1 MAQILVRNGIQ
12 AIGEGLTSLVI
23 VGKKSV
29 LQTVPFE
36 GIFEQVAQKFVG
48 DSSSWS
54 SMLSRVNT
62 GGRLPIHYELAHLI
76 AVSDTASRGNTPTN
90 SHALYRDMKA
100 VTYPADVKN
109 VHIVLFADYADVL
122 AHVAAIARTFCKFS
136 MKTTEKRS
144 LNVNI
149 DVVCN
154 QLTGED
160 AAFLTDLSE
169 SVRET
174 ARLIDTPAN
183 ILTTDALV
191 EEAVKVGNAVGAKI
205 TVIRGDELLSSGFG
219 GIYHVGKA
227 GPTPPAFV
235 VLSHEVP
242 GSVEHI
248 ALVGKGVVY
257 DTGGLQ
263 IKTKTGMPNMKRDMG
278 GAAGVLEAFSTL
290 VKQGFSQTL
299 HACLCI
305 VENNVSPIANKP
317 DDVITMLSGK
327 TVEINNTDAE
337 GRLILADG
345 VFYAKEYLKATT
357 VIDMAT
363 LTGAQ
368 AWLSGRLH
376 GAAMTNDEELEIDM
390 VRAGKSSGDLVS
402 PMLFAPDLFYADLK
416 SPIADMRNSNLG
428 KMEGPPSAVAGL
440 FIGAHIGFGDGIKWL
455 HLDIAAPAES
465 GDRATGYGPA
475 LFSSLL
481 GRYTNVPILNQ

>member
-1 MAQILVRNGIQ
+1 MTQVLVRNGIQ
-12 AIGEGLTSLVI
+12 AVGDGLTSLII

-29 LQTVPFE
+29 LKNVTFE
-36 GIFEQVAQKFVG
+36 GKFKEVAQKFVTDG
-48 DSSSWS
+48 DSWN
-54 SMLSRVNT
+54 SMISRIPAS
-62 GGRLPIHYELAHLI
+62 GRHPLHYELAHLI
-76 AVSDTASRGNTPTN
+76 TVPDASSRGNTPTN
-90 SHALYRDMKA
+90 AHSIYKELKPIN
-100 VTYPADVKN
+100 YPEDTKN
-109 VHIVLFADYADVL
+109 VHFVLFAEYPDVL
-122 AHVAAIARTFCKFS
+122 SHVAAIARTFCKFS
-136 MKTTEKRS
+136 MKTSGIRE

-149 DVVCN
+149 DVVCDK
-154 QLTGED
+154 LTNED
-160 AAFLTDLSE
+160 AVFLTDLSE

-191 EEAVKVGNAVGAKI
+191 DEAVKVGNATGSKI
-205 TVIRGDELLSSGFG
+205 TVIRGEELLKAGFG

-242 GSVEHI
+242 GSTEHI

-278 GAAGVLEAFSTL
+278 GAAGMLEAYSAL
-290 VKQGFSQTL
+290 VKHGFSQTL

-317 DDVITMLSGK
+317 DDIIKMLSGK

-345 VFYAKEYLKATT
+345 VFYAKETLKATT
-357 VIDMAT
+357 IFDMAT

-376 GAAMTNDEELEIDM
+376 GAAMTNDEQLENEIIK
-390 VRAGKSSGDLVS
+390 AGKASGDLVA
-402 PMLFAPDLFYADLK
+402 PMLFAPDLFFGDLK
-416 SPIADMRNSNLG
+416 SSIADMKNSNLG
-428 KMEGPPSAVAGL
+428 KMDGPPSAVAGL
-440 FIGAHIGFGDGIKWL
+440 LIGAHIGFGEGLRWL
-455 HLDIAAPAES
+455 HLDIAAPAEV
-465 GDRATGYGPA
+465 GDRGTGYGPA
-475 LFSSLL
+475 LFSTLL
-481 GRYTNVPILNQ
+481 GKYTSVPMLKQ